1 MTRLFTRLAHRLAAE
16 VRTRLGREPE
26 WRKRKRKV
34 DQQFDARF
42 GVSTG
47 GITHLKELDVPG
59 ASWRDGVDHIASD
72 PGEFT
77 AAIDALDVDL
87 SGFTFIDLG
96 SGKGRALLLASD
108 YPFRQIIGVEFAEP
122 LVQAARQN
130 VEAIAESRDV
140 SRISI
145 VHADALEYDLPNEP
159 SILFLYN
166 PFGASV
172 MEVVAER
179 TRASLLARPRELIV
193 LYLNPFQLETWRQVG
208 FDLVEH
214 GPHFAVLKL
223 DIASA
228 AAASNNQI
236 NPASGLLG
244 SA

>member
-26 WRKRKRKV
+26 WRKRKRMV

-47 GITHLKELDVPG
+47 GITHLKELDVAG

-108 YPFRQIIGVEFAEP
+108 YPFRQIIGVEFGEP

-179 TRASLLARPRELIV
+179 TRASLLAGPRELIV
-193 LYLNPFQLETWRQVG
+193 QYLNPFQLETGRQVG